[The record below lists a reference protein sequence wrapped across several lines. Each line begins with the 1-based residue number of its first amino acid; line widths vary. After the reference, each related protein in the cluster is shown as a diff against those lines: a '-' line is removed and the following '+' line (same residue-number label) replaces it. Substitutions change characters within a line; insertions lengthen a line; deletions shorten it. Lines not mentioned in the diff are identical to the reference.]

1 MRTFLV
7 VSLIALAVVA
17 LAQREPVNLL
27 DYKSITYKVNFE
39 GRSTLTMLQV
49 EKKAG
54 GYEVSYTVKFTVQD
68 EIDYEYFS
76 APYLYIMLSYMNNP
90 DFLPFFQAID
100 VDRPATV
107 SVYGA
112 KIVYEGDERVGKY
125 TGKRFSLYTD
135 NQKVFSWVMGK
146 DAELVLKFEVTDQ
159 DYSVE
164 LVNFRK

>member
-1 MRTFLV
+1 MRIFLV
-7 VSLIALAVVA
+7 VVLMVLTAVV

-27 DYKSITYKVNFE
+27 DYKFITYRVTFE
-39 GRSTLTMLQV
+39 GRSALTVLQV
-49 EKKAG
+49 EKKAE
-54 GYEVSYTVKFTVQD
+54 GYEVNYTVKFTVQD

-90 DFLPFFQAID
+90 GFLPFFQMVDID
-100 VDRPATV
+100 KPATV

-146 DAELVLKFEVTDQ
+146 DTELVLKFEVTDQ

-164 LVNFRK
+164 LVDFRK